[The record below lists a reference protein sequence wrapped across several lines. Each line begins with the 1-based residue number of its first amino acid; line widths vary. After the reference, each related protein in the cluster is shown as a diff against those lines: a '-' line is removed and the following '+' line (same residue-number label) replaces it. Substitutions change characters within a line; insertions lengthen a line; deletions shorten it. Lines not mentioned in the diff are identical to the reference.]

1 MFRLL
6 ILTGPLAAPPEPV
19 DGATGA
25 TGAGSGVATGISVAV
40 GIGSAVGGIA
50 VGIGV
55 VVGGIGGVAVPYCH
69 SCVARHAR
77 VAVLL
82 FMYASRVAVV
92 LFAYASAFAVPVNI
106 WYRRVEVAL
115 NAASVAV

>member
-6 ILTGPLAAPPEPV
+6 IFTGPLAAAPEPV

-50 VGIGV
+50 VG
-55 VVGGIGGVAVPYCH
+55 GIGGVAVPYSH